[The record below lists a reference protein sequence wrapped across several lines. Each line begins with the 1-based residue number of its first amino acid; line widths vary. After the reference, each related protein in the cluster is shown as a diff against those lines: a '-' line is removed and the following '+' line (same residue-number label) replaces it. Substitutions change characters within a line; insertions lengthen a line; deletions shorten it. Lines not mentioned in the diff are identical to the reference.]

1 MNVISGMMSGGT
13 RAIFKTIADNERLN
27 CGRTDNFYNFT
38 DKKLDVPGCGIMID
52 FLTYCAYKG
61 KAPCEKYSMSRYEND
76 NEDKL
81 QPGSEC
87 GALGLSSKI
96 NLHLKECSQGQV

>member
-1 MNVISGMMSGGT
+1 MNVTSGLVGGST
-13 RAIFKTIADNERLN
+13 RAIFKTIADNEGLN
-27 CGRTDNFYNFT
+27 CGRTGNFYNFT
-38 DKKLDVPGCGIMID
+38 DKKLGVPGSGIMID
-52 FLTYCAYKG
+52 FLTYCAYKD
-61 KAPCEKYSMSRYEND
+61 KAPCEKYSMSRYKND

-96 NLHLKECSQGQV
+96 NLPLKECSQGGI